1 MEAELGA
8 MPTDVFGRGHVP
20 VGYQHARED
29 VGMAPAIFLNF
40 VFW

>member
-20 VGYQHARED
+20 VGYQYARED
-29 VGMAPAIFLNF
+29 VSMAPAICFEF
-40 VFW
+40 